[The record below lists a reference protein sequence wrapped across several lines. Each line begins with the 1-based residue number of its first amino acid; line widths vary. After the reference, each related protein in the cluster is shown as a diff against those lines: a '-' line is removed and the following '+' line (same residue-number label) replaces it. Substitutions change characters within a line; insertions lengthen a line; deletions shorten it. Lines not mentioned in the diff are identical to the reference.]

1 VHIPDALPESGH
13 DGARAAVAMRCA
25 MNKIPLPE
33 YEAVPMD
40 DVADGVRGLRIV
52 MVNVFAV
59 SASSAGWTL
68 VDTGLPLS
76 ADRIENW
83 TREHV
88 GTGPRP
94 NAIVLTHGHF
104 DHVGALEELAE
115 RWNVPVYAH
124 ELELPYITGEASYP
138 RPDPRVGG
146 GLMAMMS
153 SLYPRGPVNAGP
165 RATPLPAD
173 GSIPS
178 LPGWRWIHTPGHTVG
193 HVSLFRDG
201 DGTLIAGDAFCTTKQ
216 ESLLAVAQQRPEL
229 HGPPAYYTTDWADA
243 RASVERLAALNPTV
257 IAPGHGLAMSGPH
270 TSEALQE
277 LAAKFDE
284 VARPEQGRYI
294 EHPTKA

>member
-1 VHIPDALPESGH
+1 
-13 DGARAAVAMRCA
+13 

-40 DVADGVRGLRIV
+40 DVAGGVRGLRIV
-52 MVNVFAV
+52 MVNVFAI

-83 TREHV
+83 TREYV

-124 ELELPYITGEASYP
+124 ELELPYITGAASYP
-138 RPDPRVGG
+138 KPDPTVGG

-153 SLYPRGPVNAGP
+153 SLYPRGPVDAGL
-165 RATPLPAD
+165 RATPLPAN

-193 HVSLFRDG
+193 HVSLFRDS
-201 DGTLIAGDAFCTTKQ
+201 DGTLIAGDAFCTTRQ

-243 RASVERLAALNPTV
+243 KASVQRLAALNPTV
-257 IAPGHGLAMSGPH
+257 IAPGHGLAMSGTQ
-270 TSEALQE
+270 TSDALQE
-277 LAAKFDE
+277 LAARFDE